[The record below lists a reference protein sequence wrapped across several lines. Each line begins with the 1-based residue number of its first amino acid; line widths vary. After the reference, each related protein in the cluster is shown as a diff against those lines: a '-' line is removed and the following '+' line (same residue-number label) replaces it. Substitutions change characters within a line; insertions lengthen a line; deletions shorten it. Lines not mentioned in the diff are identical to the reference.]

1 MHKNQKLYPHDEDLQ
16 VERKEKRLIM
26 PEYFTLFLILLPM
39 FAGLFAAWAMV
50 NLHLEVTA
58 SVIGKAAL
66 IGVVVAIVSYAINRF
81 AIDWGAEL
89 AASGYSLAGVFSVVS
104 MMVVG
109 GFLWFFSFGGIVL
122 PDVRVLRYEDHG
134 IALSQ
139 NLQLRQEQA
148 SKAMRVVTVI
158 ASARDDFSFHSA
170 CETSQGCISGRGGGA
185 GTISRVLDERSRRAG
200 NIAEQLDAGTQE
212 FASIVIK
219 ANDVLIEYQRVL
231 NDDALTLKERR
242 QELIRLDGVFIS
254 IASGLE
260 EAIPLAL
267 IGAYAQE
274 LLDGVVIPNRGN
286 ATRTVNALLRKHGQV
301 LQSVLGGIGRETIER
316 TQFPGKAGL
325 SDTLDYVGNFAP
337 LAGVIWVAEGI
348 FPLALWIY
356 TLLFLLRQ
364 RERSEA
370 NAHSDPNSSS
380 PTSSKAHGNASGVDD
395 TQETN
400 PRKRRR
406 RRGKGGLSGE
416 VAHLNGSASI
426 IGGRE
431 TQNPKPQNL
440 KVQNRGSE

>member
-1 MHKNQKLYPHDEDLQ
+1 MHKNQKLYPHDEDLK

-26 PEYFTLFLILLPM
+26 PEYFTLFLILLPI

-50 NLHLEVTA
+50 NLHLEVTGG
-58 SVIGKAAL
+58 VIAKAAL
-66 IGVVVAIVSYAINRF
+66 IGIVVAIVSYAINRF

-122 PDVRVLRYEDHG
+122 PDVRVLRFEDHG

-148 SKAMRVVTVI
+148 NKAMRVVPVI
-158 ASARDDFSFHSA
+158 AAARDDFSFHSA
-170 CETSQGCISGRGGGA
+170 CEISQGCISSRGGGA

-219 ANDVLIEYQRVL
+219 ANDALIEYQRVL
-231 NDDALTLKERR
+231 NDDALSLKERR
-242 QELIRLDGVFIS
+242 QELIRLDGVFVS
-254 IASGLE
+254 IISGLE
-260 EAIPLAL
+260 EAVPLAL

-274 LLDGVVIPNRGN
+274 LIDGVVIPNRGN
-286 ATRTVNALLRKHGQV
+286 ATRIVNALLRKHGQA
-301 LQSVLGGIGRETIER
+301 LQSVLGGIEREAIER

-364 RERSEA
+364 RERYEA
-370 NAHSDPNSSS
+370 NACHDPNSLS
-380 PTSSKAHGNASGVDD
+380 PTFFKTHGKLNGAVEVQDI
-395 TQETN
+395 N

-406 RRGKGGLSGE
+406 RRDKGGVNRVG
-416 VAHLNGSASI
+416 AHLNGSASI
-426 IGGRE
+426 ISGHE
-431 TQNPKPQNL
+431 TQDQKLQNSRV
-440 KVQNRGSE
+440 KDKEIK